1 MSSSILIT
9 ALQTTQ
15 PVSSPTD
22 ADTNPSKYV
31 RSLLV
36 GRLSQCFPDL
46 RKLVQNQYELDLR
59 SQGGALLLVRA
70 RIAADPRDYFWNNA
84 SESFIQNEIV
94 RASATGSTP
103 VLLAC
108 LVPRKADRLLV
119 WQVDFNE
126 LLTARRAAGVPT
138 DAQSYKIMW
147 AADERAWR
155 VRYEGDVVLNLD
167 VNTPHCSLPLGD
179 EERQRFTDLLQRG
192 ELEVP
197 VSQPSAAPGVGVA
210 VAPTNLA
217 AQADVAADE
226 VAPVDDAILQRM
238 LDTLGER
245 GQIILQGPPGTGK
258 THYALQFVDLC
269 CGSRGL
275 PDSERREFRDR
286 ARFTPGVPR
295 AHPKGLQGRETAWAL
310 VQFHPSYGYED
321 FVRGV
326 VAEPGESGQ
335 PVFRAKDKIFAS
347 MCAWAGAQPQS
358 RRAILVIDE
367 INRADVARVF
377 GELVMGI
384 EADKRGEV
392 IATPYGIRRP
402 DGTDDATLVIPPNLW
417 IVGTMNAADR
427 SVVRFDMALRRRFS
441 FVDILASPAA
451 LESYYA
457 PIRELNDPDWPEK
470 KQRLDDAVRLYTA
483 VLQMFTRDD
492 GTWNSHGRD
501 HALGPSFFMVPRP
514 VAPKDFRF
522 RRSLRDRIE
531 LEVLPQLQE
540 YRAEGVPLEDAG
552 RREFARQLRDLD
564 VFVPGRAD
572 DAEFYAKYGDFL
584 GVPMT
589 PKVLAS
595 AGATLSGPSQ

>member
-1 MSSSILIT
+1 M
-9 ALQTTQ
+9 
-15 PVSSPTD
+15 
-22 ADTNPSKYV
+22 
-31 RSLLV
+31 
-36 GRLSQCFPDL
+36 
-46 RKLVQNQYELDLR
+46 
-59 SQGGALLLVRA
+59 
-70 RIAADPRDYFWNNA
+70 
-84 SESFIQNEIV
+84 
-94 RASATGSTP
+94 
-103 VLLAC
+103 
-108 LVPRKADRLLV
+108 
-119 WQVDFNE
+119 QVD
-126 LLTARRAAGVPT
+126 
-138 DAQSYKIMW
+138 
-147 AADERAWR
+147 
-155 VRYEGDVVLNLD
+155 DV
-167 VNTPHCSLPLGD
+167 
-179 EERQRFTDLLQRG
+179 
-192 ELEVP
+192 
-197 VSQPSAAPGVGVA
+197 
-210 VAPTNLA
+210 
-217 AQADVAADE
+217 
-226 VAPVDDAILQRM
+226 ILRRM
-238 LDTLGER
+238 LDTVSER

-470 KQRLDDAVRLYTA
+470 KQRLDDAVRLYAA
-483 VLQMFTRDD
+483 VLQMFTRED
-492 GTWNSHGRD
+492 GTWNTHGRD